1 MEQTANTLQIWFFN
15 GRRCNRVCKYVHCQ
29 NNLTIYSTL
38 RRKFTLISLD
48 FNAMF
53 SEKYFPLNC
62 NFWLYFLFLLDKF
75 CYGILMWRKLFVK
88 FQMDQKWTNF
98 WDNRM
103 DDFERNLNLK
113 MDLIRCQLQL
123 MKVLRFWCR
132 FVWAPKL
139 DCPHFLMKKET
150 TNVIWIAF
158 SIRWEV
164 FS

>member
-48 FNAMF
+48 FNVMF
-53 SEKYFPLNC
+53 SAKYFPLNC

-113 MDLIRCQLQL
+113 IDCNSLSVAIDENFDVHLFGLQNWIVLI
-123 MKVLRFWCR
+123 F
-132 FVWAPKL
+132 FNE
-139 DCPHFLMKKET
+139 KKT
-150 TNVIWIAF
+150 TNVISIAF
-158 SIRWEV
+158 AIRWEV